1 MKALLVLLAILI
13 SLPAGAAET
22 RAALRK
28 RLSNREAR
36 VLFVGNSY
44 SFKVPAVI
52 AKLAKERG
60 KQLVI
65 EQATKGGWTLQKHAG
80 SKETLEKIRTGNW
93 DLVVFQGQSQMPS
106 FGKGQR
112 ERQMNPFAKT
122 LAEEAR
128 KAGAQ
133 PVFFLTWGR
142 RDGDRKNKTTD
153 TFSKMQNRLETG
165 YTQAAAAAG
174 RALVV
179 PVGKAW
185 AVEMNAGKGG
195 RLYAKDGSHPSAEG
209 VKLSAEV
216 FVEFF
221 YGK

>member
-44 SFKVPAVI
+44 SFKIPAVV

-93 DLVVFQGQSQMPS
+93 DLVVFQEQSQMPS

-153 TFSKMQNRLETG
+153 TFSKMQSRLETG
-165 YTQAAAAAG
+165 YTEAAAAAG
-174 RALVV
+174 
-179 PVGKAW
+179 
-185 AVEMNAGKGG
+185 
-195 RLYAKDGSHPSAEG
+195 SASW
-209 VKLSAEV
+209 K
-216 FVEFF
+216 
-221 YGK
+221 